1 MAIIII
7 ILSLSQFTSVT
18 PFVYYTLLH
27 HLLVI
32 LGIIIVILSCAQFM
46 SVTLLQCLLLIIV
59 SSAIRAF
66 TYSANNHTSLHHLL
80 ISHSIIIIIVI
91 LN

>member
-46 SVTLLQCLLLIIV
+46 SVTLLQCILLIIV

-66 TYSANNHTSLHHLL
+66 NLLCQQSHLAPPSPDLPQHHH
-80 ISHSIIIIIVI
+80 HS
-91 LN
+91 